1 MGQTDGT
8 YSQPNN
14 SGQCAWRG
22 RMSLPPVGIQLQN
35 TRGPR
40 GASGVASSL
49 KDNDLLEG
57 GAQLDSGCA

>member
-1 MGQTDGT
+1 MGQIDGT
-8 YSQPNN
+8 YSQPNG
-14 SGQCAWRG
+14 GQCAWRG

-35 TRGPR
+35 TRGPQ

-57 GAQLDSGCA
+57 AQLDSGHA